1 MRNRILG
8 LTAALLLIASLAAC
22 GSGGGKGS
30 IPPSMASGGAPVGE
44 QSSRPAPEEAPSG
57 EPPSQA
63 EPQAPARE
71 PAGSPAVIDYPEL
84 APQELA
90 ESPLY
95 REALERPSVIIWDGE
110 PLTNAQPVK
119 DFLAAVEQK
128 KDGDLYIYSFSWDY
142 FDRPSLYYQHFFCDA
157 GDVAY
162 RYGAGEGWNSLNEDD
177 QSYPVYSCTL
187 NEYGYLILKD
197 DFTEPNNPRVVN
209 DRALYSD
216 AEERQR
222 LYHTY
227 ILPIA
232 YTAMGNS
239 AWSSAKEAGNLVWL
253 FEEIYGY
260 ENDDTPWD
268 RFGGSDWPVD
278 EMVETLSRYFDGVSA
293 SDFISSRGIDY
304 NAQTG
309 TIHYE
314 GGRGGGPKCLR
325 VVGHAQEGD
334 RLSIDYVNY
343 NYATGVPE
351 GDTYRLTVRLLEDG
365 SFRYLTNEV
374 VK

>member
-8 LTAALLLIASLAAC
+8 LMTALLLIASLAAC

-57 EPPSQA
+57 ESPSQA

-71 PAGSPAVIDYPEL
+71 PIGSPAVIDYPEL
-84 APQELA
+84 APQELV

-95 REALERPSVIIWDGE
+95 QEALERPSVIIYNEE

-128 KDGDLYIYSFSWDY
+128 KDGDLFVYSFSFFY
-142 FDRPSLYYQHFFCDA
+142 NEPSLFYRHFISDA
-157 GDVAY
+157 GVVTQK
-162 RYGAGEGWNSLNEDD
+162 YGDAEGWNSLKESAEGNTIA
-177 QSYPVYSCTL
+177 SCILNAHGYFVYGD
-187 NEYGYLILKD
+187 EFGIQ
-197 DFTEPNNPRVVN
+197 VVN

-222 LYHTY
+222 LYNTY
-227 ILPIA
+227 IVPIA

-268 RFGGSDWPVD
+268 HFGGSDWPVD

-334 RLSIDYVNY
+334 RLAIDYVNY